1 MPINNHEQAF
11 AIAENYFKENLLYV
25 KFSRKISGL
34 ANSFIR
40 TKAGLV
46 KLLSAK
52 NNEDVKFYGSKINLG
67 QSDLS
72 RVKLGITKN
81 YKPIAVKIS
90 IDSILS
96 LTAPTF
102 FNNIK
107 NEEKIAKNTGLS
119 IISPVVRSKMFGRIA
134 KYYLRGDE
142 DFLLGSYITD
152 EKAGKDI
159 KVYQLQK
166 YYPIELFSYIE
177 RKINSKKI
185 NLLESIDWS
194 AQFLLEVC
202 DLHAGISSAN
212 RKPIVHLDLKP
223 ENLMFDANKQIKLID
238 FGFAREDI
246 DGKFLV
252 NGVFHGTKLYVPST
266 HYGHLTCRQADF
278 FAALLTIF
286 IPKKDVLSLL
296 KEVFEHLPDELK
308 NLISPAPL
316 KEMRKNWWEK
326 CTENPFYTERSVL
339 AAIIL
344 YKNILVENAAEANE
358 IFRAQY
364 KQLELN
370 IARQEQL
377 INDYRKERALKARQ
391 KVEPKVAANSF
402 LQAKR
407 ARSVPAPSS
416 PLAVPAIES
425 RTLPGF

>member
-1 MPINNHEQAF
+1 M
-11 AIAENYFKENLLYV
+11 
-25 KFSRKISGL
+25 RK
-34 ANSFIR
+34 
-40 TKAGLV
+40 
-46 KLLSAK
+46 
-52 NNEDVKFYGSKINLG
+52 
-67 QSDLS
+67 
-72 RVKLGITKN
+72 
-81 YKPIAVKIS
+81 
-90 IDSILS
+90 
-96 LTAPTF
+96 
-102 FNNIK
+102 
-107 NEEKIAKNTGLS
+107 
-119 IISPVVRSKMFGRIA
+119 
-134 KYYLRGDE
+134 
-142 DFLLGSYITD
+142 
-152 EKAGKDI
+152 
-159 KVYQLQK
+159 
-166 YYPIELFSYIE
+166 
-177 RKINSKKI
+177 
-185 NLLESIDWS
+185 
-194 AQFLLEVC
+194 
-202 DLHAGISSAN
+202 
-212 RKPIVHLDLKP
+212 
-223 ENLMFDANKQIKLID
+223 
-238 FGFAREDI
+238 
-246 DGKFLV
+246 
-252 NGVFHGTKLYVPST
+252 
-266 HYGHLTCRQADF
+266 
-278 FAALLTIF
+278 
-286 IPKKDVLSLL
+286 VLSLL